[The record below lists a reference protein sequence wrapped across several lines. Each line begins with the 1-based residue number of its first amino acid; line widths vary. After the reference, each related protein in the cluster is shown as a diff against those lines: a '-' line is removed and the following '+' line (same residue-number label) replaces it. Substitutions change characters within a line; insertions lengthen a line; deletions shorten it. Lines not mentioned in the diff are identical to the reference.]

1 VRLPTLLSNAARQIN
16 NFYPT
21 KESYEHSKQQSE
33 RQRMH
38 IGQERR
44 MLLRRTK

>member
-1 VRLPTLLSNAARQIN
+1 MLLSNVARQIN
-16 NFYPT
+16 DLYPT

-33 RQRMH
+33 RQHMR

-44 MLLRRTK
+44 MLFRRTK